1 MPRFAAIE
9 GLRGWLAWGVVL
21 SHIAQVLGMG
31 LHGGHEVWLD
41 YAGEM
46 GVMTF
51 IAISGFVIAGLVVDR
66 NEPWPRYIT
75 RRAFR
80 IFPAYWVAYAAAF
93 FALPLAIAAL
103 GHTPAA
109 LLADPAYNYDEVLH
123 GWQKAVADRPVE
135 QIGLHAVLLQGVI
148 PDSIWPY
155 SSTAV
160 LGPAWSLTLEWQ
172 FYLIAP
178 VFVGLVAR
186 DSSRMAIT
194 LVIAALAVAFHMSLF
209 GHYDLPSFLPGAGYI
224 FLIGIASRLN
234 FERLK
239 SAPVGPEIVPIA
251 LAIGIL
257 FPGIMFLAIWLS
269 VLAYLARRE
278 VWAARPAGR
287 RLSAVMDAMFAS
299 RLAQWFG
306 ARSYAVYLVH
316 FPIIMALS
324 LPILRDVPGGTG
336 VHFLAFLGAVIPLT
350 LLAAELMHRLVEL
363 PFIALGARLARGAPK
378 PVVPAG

>member
-9 GLRGWLAWGVVL
+9 GVRAWLAWAVVV
-21 SHIAQVLGMG
+21 SHIAQVLGLG
-31 LHGGHEVWLD
+31 LHGGHEVWLG
-41 YAGEM
+41 YAGEA

-51 IAISGFVIAGLVVDR
+51 IAISGFVIAGLVVDK

-93 FALPLAIAAL
+93 LALPLAISAL
-103 GHTPAA
+103 AHVPA
-109 LLADPAYNYDEVLH
+109 LLADPAYNFDEILH
-123 GWQKAVADRPVE
+123 GWQTAVADRPIE
-135 QIGLHAVLLQGVI
+135 QIGLHVALLQGVV
-148 PDSIWPY
+148 PDSLWPY

-178 VFVGLVAR
+178 AFVWLVAR

-194 LVIAALAVAFHMSLF
+194 LVVAALAVAFHMGLF

-239 SAPVGPEIVPIA
+239 SAPVGPEIVPVA

-257 FPGIMFLAIWLS
+257 FPGVMFLAVWLC

-278 VWAARPAGR
+278 AWAASPSGR
-287 RLSAVMDAMFAS
+287 RFASVMDALFAS
-299 RLAQWFG
+299 PVAQWFG

-324 LPILRDVPGGTG
+324 LPILRDVQGGTG
-336 VHFLAFLGAVIPLT
+336 QLFLAFIGAVIPLT
-350 LLAAELMHRLVEL
+350 LLASELMHRLVER
-363 PFIALGARLARGAPK
+363 PFIALGARLARGAPRT
-378 PVVPAG
+378 PMPAA

>member
-31 LHGGHEVWLD
+31 LYGGHEVWLG
-41 YAGEM
+41 YAGET

-51 IAISGFVIAGLVVDR
+51 IAISGFVIAGLVVDK

-93 FALPLAIAAL
+93 LALPLGISAL
-103 GHTPAA
+103 AHVPA
-109 LLADPAYNYDEVLH
+109 LIADPAYNYDEVLH
-123 GWQKAVADRPVE
+123 GWQAAITARPVE

-148 PDSIWPY
+148 PDSLWPY
-155 SSTAV
+155 TSTAV

-186 DSSRMAIT
+186 DSSRMVIT
-194 LVIAALAVAFHMSLF
+194 LVVAALAVAFHMGLF
-209 GHYDLPSFLPGAGYI
+209 GHYDLLSFLPGVGYI

-239 SAPVGPEIVPIA
+239 SAPVGPEIVPVA

-278 VWAARPAGR
+278 AWAASPAGR
-287 RLSAVMDAMFAS
+287 RLSGVMDVMFAS

-316 FPIIMALS
+316 FPIIMGVS

-336 VHFLAFLGAVIPLT
+336 LHFLAFFGAVIPLT

-363 PFIALGARLARGAPK
+363 PFIALGARLARGASK
-378 PVVPAG
+378 PMIPAG

>member
-9 GLRGWLAWGVVL
+9 GVRGWLAWGVVV
-21 SHIAQVLGMG
+21 SHIAQVLGLG
-31 LHGGHEVWLD
+31 LHGGHEVWLG
-41 YAGEM
+41 YAGET

-51 IAISGFVIAGLVVDR
+51 IAISGFVIAGLVVDK

-93 FALPLAIAAL
+93 LALPLAIAAL
-103 GHTPAA
+103 GSVPA
-109 LLADPAYNYDEVLH
+109 LVADPAYNYDEVLH
-123 GWQKAVADRPVE
+123 GWQAAVADRPVE
-135 QIGLHAVLLQGVI
+135 QIGLHAVLLQGVV
-148 PDSIWPY
+148 PDSLWPY
-155 SSTAV
+155 TSTAV

-172 FYLIAP
+172 FYLVAP
-178 VFVGLVAR
+178 ALVWLVAR

-194 LVIAALAVAFHMSLF
+194 LAVAALAVAFHMGLF

-239 SAPVGPEIVPIA
+239 SAPVGPEIVPVA

-257 FPGIMFLAIWLS
+257 FPGIMFLAIWLC

-278 VWAARPAGR
+278 AWAASPSGR
-287 RLSAVMDAMFAS
+287 RLAGVMDTLFAS
-299 RLAQWFG
+299 PVAQWFG

-324 LPILRDVPGGTG
+324 LPILRDVQGGAG
-336 VHFLAFLGAVIPLT
+336 LQFLAFIGAVIPLT
-350 LLAAELMHRLVEL
+350 VIVAELMHRLVER
-363 PFIALGARLARGAPK
+363 PFIALGARLARGASRTPM
-378 PVVPAG
+378 PAS

>member
-9 GLRGWLAWGVVL
+9 GVRGWLAWGVVL

-41 YAGEM
+41 YAGET

-51 IAISGFVIAGLVVDR
+51 IAISGFVIAGLVVDK

-93 FALPLAIAAL
+93 LALPLAIAAL

-123 GWQKAVADRPVE
+123 GWQAAITDRPVK
-135 QIGLHAVLLQGVI
+135 QIGLHIVLLQGVI
-148 PDSIWPY
+148 PDSLWPY

-178 VFVGLVAR
+178 VFVWLVAR

-194 LVIAALAVAFHMSLF
+194 LVVAALAVAFHMGLF

-239 SAPVGPEIVPIA
+239 SAPVGPEIVPVAI
-251 LAIGIL
+251 AIGIL

-278 VWAARPAGR
+278 AWAASPSGR
-287 RLSAVMDAMFAS
+287 RLAGAMDAMFAS
-299 RLAQWFG
+299 RVAQWFG

-316 FPIIMALS
+316 FPIIMGLS
-324 LPILRDVPGGTG
+324 LPILRDIHGGTG
-336 VHFLAFLGAVIPLT
+336 LQFLAFLGAVIPLT
-350 LLAAELMHRLVEL
+350 LLTAELMHRLVER
-363 PFIALGARLARGAPK
+363 PFIALGARLAGGRPRTAA
-378 PVVPAG
+378 PAG

>member
-9 GLRGWLAWGVVL
+9 GLRGWLAWAVVL
-21 SHIAQVLGMG
+21 SHIAQVLGIG

-41 YAGEM
+41 YAGET

-66 NEPWPRYIT
+66 KEPWSRYIT

-109 LLADPAYNYDEVLH
+109 LLADPAYNYDEVLR
-123 GWQKAVADRPVE
+123 GWQAAVAGRPVE
-135 QIGLHAVLLQGVI
+135 QIGLHAILLQGVI
-148 PDSIWPY
+148 PDSLWPY

-178 VFVGLVAR
+178 AFVWMVSR
-186 DSSRMAIT
+186 DSSRMAVT
-194 LVIAALAVAFHMSLF
+194 LLVAALAVAFHMGVF

-239 SAPVGPEIVPIA
+239 SAPVGPEIVPMA
-251 LAIGIL
+251 LAVGIL
-257 FPGIMFLAIWLS
+257 FPGIMFLAIWLCM
-269 VLAYLARRE
+269 LAYLARRE
-278 VWAARPAGR
+278 AWAASPAGR
-287 RLSAVMDAMFAS
+287 RLSGVMDVLFAS

-316 FPIIMALS
+316 FPIVMALS

-336 VHFLAFLGAVIPLT
+336 PYFLAFLGAVIPLT
-350 LLAAELMHRLVEL
+350 LLSAELMHRLVEL
-363 PFIALGARLARGAPK
+363 PFIALGARLARRAPK
-378 PVVPAG
+378 PVLPAS

>member
-21 SHIAQVLGMG
+21 SHIAQVL
-31 LHGGHEVWLD
+31 
-41 YAGEM
+41 
-46 GVMTF
+46 
-51 IAISGFVIAGLVVDR
+51 GLVVDR

-109 LLADPAYNYDEVLH
+109 LLADPAYNYDEVLR
-123 GWQKAVADRPVE
+123 GWQAAITDRPVE
-135 QIGLHAVLLQGVI
+135 QIGLHSVLLQGVM
-148 PDSIWPY
+148 PDSVWPY

-194 LVIAALAVAFHMSLF
+194 LVVAALAVAFHMGLF

-239 SAPVGPEIVPIA
+239 SAPVGPESVPIA

-257 FPGIMFLAIWLS
+257 FPGIMFLAIWLC

-278 VWAARPAGR
+278 AWAASPAGR
-287 RLSAVMDAMFAS
+287 RLANAMDVMFAS
-299 RLAQWFG
+299 RVAQWFG

-324 LPILRDVPGGTG
+324 PPILRDVHGGTG
-336 VHFLAFLGAVIPLT
+336 LQFLAFLGAVIPLT
-350 LLAAELMHRLVEL
+350 LLAAELMHRLVER
-363 PFIALGARLARGAPK
+363 PFIALGARLARGGPR
-378 PVVPAG
+378 PVAPAG